1 MKHWIYNIAEQNMNR
16 WMKYEFTEQKNDT
29 LNIKWRLLNKNM
41 KLQQSGNHKPSLPG
55 ENVGPQP
62 EVSRYFRKVY
72 RLRLGMILACILRD
86 RETFAL
92 PSD

>member
-1 MKHWIYNIAEQNMNR
+1 
-16 WMKYEFTEQKNDT
+16 
-29 LNIKWRLLNKNM
+29 M